1 MGYEHRV
8 IEKEYL
14 PHQFPQG
21 KYYEVHEVFDFGDYL
36 SARNNPSIASADSLE
51 ELRIL
56 LRRMLES
63 LDKEIL
69 TKEQVMLD

>member
-1 MGYEHRV
+1 MNYEHRV

-21 KYYEVHEVFDFGDYL
+21 KYYEIHEVINFGDYL
-36 SARNNPSIASADSLE
+36 SARDNPSVARGDSLE
-51 ELRIL
+51 ELRTL

-63 LDKEIL
+63 LDREIL